1 MPRVLSLIV
10 LGLMAVPAGVASG
23 EVVSRPVE
31 IQAAGRPVGA
41 RLFENAEPPKAP
53 RAGVLLLHAD
63 ADPDDNAMTRRATS
77 WARSGRAVLVLPLQA
92 NAPRDESRRQASAA
106 VEALRKWPQ
115 VSAARL
121 AVVGLDAAGAFALEL
136 ACSGVELQAVVC
148 GGEVPAPTPDQ
159 VRRLASRRVRVLL
172 ISDAATPPRRRRD
185 LEDALRK
192 GGVAWRVVRDDPEQP
207 RRVEGAVIAF
217 LVGLE
222 SGPALAGRANAN
234 APNAAGPRGDEPA
247 GDPKSRSQARAESET
262 KDAPPALPPG
272 VPAKVGAVLSYVDEH
287 GKAMSGYEGGRTF
300 LNLER
305 QLPRTDRRGRRITY
319 REWDVNPLRP
329 GVNRG
334 AERLVTGSDGAA
346 YYTKDHY
353 ESFLEIR

>member
-1 MPRVLSLIV
+1 MPRVLTLMV
-10 LGLMAVPAGVASG
+10 LGLMSAAAGVASG

-31 IQAAGRPVGA
+31 IQANGQSVSAQ
-41 RLFENAEPPKAP
+41 LFENAEPPRAA
-53 RAGVLLLHAD
+53 RAGVLLLHED
-63 ADPDDNAMTRRATS
+63 GDDSAMKRQATS
-77 WARSGRAVLVLPLQA
+77 WARSGRAVLVLPVKTAAAKVEGRAQA
-92 NAPRDESRRQASAA
+92 VAA
-106 VEALRKWPQ
+106 LEALRRLPQ
-115 VSAARL
+115 VNSQRL
-121 AVVGLDAAGAFALEL
+121 TIVGLGDAGPSAWDL

-148 GGEVPAPTPDQ
+148 GGELVPPTSDQ
-159 VRRLASRRVRVLL
+159 ARRLANQRVRVLL
-172 ISDAATPPRRRRD
+172 ISDAATPPRRQRD

-192 GGVAWRVVRDDPEQP
+192 GGVAWRVIRDDPEQP

-222 SGPALAGRANAN
+222 SGPALADRDNTAGRGSES
-234 APNAAGPRGDEPA
+234 APDS
-247 GDPKSRSQARAESET
+247 KSRTRDQAES
-262 KDAPPALPPG
+262 KDAPPTLPPG

-305 QLPRTDRRGRRITY
+305 HLPGTDQRGRRITY